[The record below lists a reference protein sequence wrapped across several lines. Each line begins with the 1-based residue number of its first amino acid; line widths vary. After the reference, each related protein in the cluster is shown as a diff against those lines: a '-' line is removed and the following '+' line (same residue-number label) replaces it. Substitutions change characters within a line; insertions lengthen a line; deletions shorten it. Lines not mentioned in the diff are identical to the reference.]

1 MYSKACSLMCRPYVH
16 VRDIAKADELLM
28 NFCRGVQTLY
38 GNEAITPNM
47 HLHGHLKKCIL
58 DVGPLY
64 SFWCYSFERYN
75 GILEKMKKSW
85 HAPEKQ
91 LIHKFTKLQTIAAA
105 TLPPNLPK
113 ELVQV
118 FTQAK
123 ESKTVLPD
131 PNISGLT
138 MLKYEHFL
146 MCLPSEVIAI
156 KQSFQHIIPPGREKF
171 MMNHQREDLTKM
183 YQSIYGHQNVLHV
196 PLRYTEF
203 NQIKVLEQVYTSAK
217 SRTSRSAIILA
228 FWPHLSHIL
237 TSRCP
242 TIEDIRVGMI
252 QNFLIH
258 TPEIK
263 QDGDDSNSN
272 KQCHA
277 LAYVTWYQDHPRKL
291 FFMNGIILAATITDS
306 PSSASFMPLSR
317 ILSRCAVINNLNVK
331 FDYGEDKVCVAIP
344 VRRHYLF

>member
-1 MYSKACSLMCRPYVH
+1 MKWKENGFLQNASFEEIQGKIDSIIPPANIGRIPSKISAGFAGFTAEQWMHWTTIYSVIVLRDYLPQEHYTLWCMYSKACSLMCRPYVH

-28 NFCRGVQTLY
+28 SFYRGVQTLY

-64 SFWCYSFERYN
+64 SFWCYSFELNN

-131 PNISGLT
+131 PIISGLT

-146 MCLPSEVIAI
+146 MS
-156 KQSFQHIIPPGREKF
+156 SFRSDCHKAEFSAHNSTWPGEIYDESSKRRLDKNVSVYIWSPECASCA
-171 MMNHQREDLTKM
+171 T
-183 YQSIYGHQNVLHV
+183 SIH
-196 PLRYTEF
+196 
-203 NQIKVLEQVYTSAK
+203 
-217 SRTSRSAIILA
+217 
-228 FWPHLSHIL
+228 
-237 TSRCP
+237 
-242 TIEDIRVGMI
+242 
-252 QNFLIH
+252 
-258 TPEIK
+258 
-263 QDGDDSNSN
+263 
-272 KQCHA
+272 
-277 LAYVTWYQDHPRKL
+277 
-291 FFMNGIILAATITDS
+291 
-306 PSSASFMPLSR
+306 
-317 ILSRCAVINNLNVK
+317 
-331 FDYGEDKVCVAIP
+331 
-344 VRRHYLF
+344 